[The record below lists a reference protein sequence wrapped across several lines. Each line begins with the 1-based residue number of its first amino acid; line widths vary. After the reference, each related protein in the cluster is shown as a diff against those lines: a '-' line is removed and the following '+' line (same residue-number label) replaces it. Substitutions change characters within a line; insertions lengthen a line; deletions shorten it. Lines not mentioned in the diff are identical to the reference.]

1 MAMAG
6 AHAHAGAHA
15 AVRLRAF
22 CASAAASI
30 SKECDHI
37 LRGESAA
44 ALVGEGNSSRRG
56 DRREQDELPA
66 AASQEVLVG
75 GMGDGPAD
83 DDRDRVVT
91 AAATTANGD
100 MAGLGLADCGEP
112 LVHLL
117 SRQASRLVA
126 LYEAAMP
133 LSPSPS
139 SPVAVGPDGS
149 AEQHDG
155 RAIATARPSAQG
167 MRPSRGGLDAASY
180 GGDVGHDG
188 LVLKRL
194 DDIISIAYSKF
205 YAYLY
210 KDLPL
215 CWRQLYTD
223 ASILK
228 FGYLFLSSSQQ
239 LREPNGSGADVTA
252 PSIQDASDAAE
263 QSIQE
268 MVRALDLALILAG
281 AGGVARG
288 REWIDAAFDLF
299 ESVYN
304 LNSAGDTRAT
314 ARYNNHSG
322 LRAMTASDDMTPPP
336 AKRSKLDP
344 STRTAAPGRAL
355 AYFSTFEPFTPPVK
369 NPIRR
374 VSADVMDMAAFQQY
388 LDRADPYRGPEPLIL
403 TGLLEDWPARGARPW
418 NNPEYLLSR
427 TSGGRRLV
435 PVEIGRSYVDEGWG
449 QKIVTFGEFLRNHID
464 PTSVAPPQRQ
474 PAGALVTTG
483 PDQEWRR
490 TPQASD
496 RSDPRPHPPAP
507 PAPPSSPRNIASRPA
522 TAAAAEPPSPPPQS
536 SQQPRDT
543 VAYLAQHQL
552 FLQLPQ
558 LRNDVLVP
566 DHCYTAAP
574 RHPTD
579 PAQDQ
584 PELEAPLLN
593 AWLGPPG
600 TITPLHTDPY
610 HNLLAQVV
618 GRKYVR
624 LYAPVDGSDVMCARG
639 SEGGVDMGN
648 TSAWDVGVLEGWD
661 VDPGS
666 RGDDSTSA
674 VSPASS
680 GGIARGRDRG
690 GGGDAVNGQGPAAGE
705 DDSDEGEAA
714 ARARQQQQQFRA
726 VPFVDCI
733 LEPGDTLYIPIGWW
747 HYVRGLSVSFSVSL
761 WWNGGDE

>member
-1 MAMAG
+1 MAS
-6 AHAHAGAHA
+6 
-15 AVRLRAF
+15 V
-22 CASAAASI
+22 
-30 SKECDHI
+30 
-37 LRGESAA
+37 
-44 ALVGEGNSSRRG
+44 
-56 DRREQDELPA
+56 
-66 AASQEVLVG
+66 
-75 GMGDGPAD
+75 
-83 DDRDRVVT
+83 
-91 AAATTANGD
+91 ATTTNGD

-117 SRQASRLVA
+117 SRQASRLFA
-126 LYEAAMP
+126 LYEAAVP
-133 LSPSPS
+133 LCPSPS

-155 RAIATARPSAQG
+155 RRANATTRPSAQG
-167 MRPSRGGLDAASY
+167 MRQLRDGIDAAGC
-180 GGDVGHDG
+180 GGDAGDDG

-239 LREPNGSGADVTA
+239 LREPNRSGVDFNA
-252 PSIQDASDAAE
+252 PSSQDARDAAE

-268 MVRALDLALILAG
+268 MVRTLDLALILAG

-288 REWIDAAFDLF
+288 RKWIDTAFDLF
-299 ESVYN
+299 EKVCGP
-304 LNSAGDTRAT
+304 NSAGGTGAT
-314 ARYNNHSG
+314 ARSNNHNG
-322 LRAMTASDDMTPPP
+322 LRAMTASDDITPPP
-336 AKRSKLDP
+336 AKRSKLDR
-344 STRTAAPGRAL
+344 STGTAAPGRLL
-355 AYFSTFEPFTPPVK
+355 ASFSTLEPFTPPVK

-374 VSADVMDMAAFQQY
+374 VSADVMDMARFQQY
-388 LDRADPYRGPEPLIL
+388 LDRADPHRGPEPLIL

-427 TSGGRRLV
+427 TFGGRRLV

-449 QKIVTFGEFLRNHID
+449 QKIVTFGEFLRHHID

-474 PAGALVTTG
+474 PAAAAVPVPTG
-483 PDQEWRR
+483 QHQERR
-490 TPQASD
+490 RAPQASD
-496 RSDPRPHPPAP
+496 RSDPHPHPPAP
-507 PAPPSSPRNIASRPA
+507 PAPLSSPPNIAGGPA
-522 TAAAAEPPSPPPQS
+522 TVAAADPPQPQT
-536 SQQPRDT
+536 SQQPRNT

-574 RHPTD
+574 RHPAD

-584 PELEAPLLN
+584 PELDAPLLN

-624 LYAPVDGSDVMCARG
+624 LYAPVGGGDVMCARG
-639 SEGGVDMGN
+639 REGGVDMGN

-666 RGDDSTSA
+666 RGGFDNSSA

-680 GGIARGRDRG
+680 GGGIPGDRDHRD
-690 GGGDAVNGQGPAAGE
+690 GGGDVVVDGQGTAAGE
-705 DDSDEGEAA
+705 DDTDEGEAA
-714 ARARQQQQQFRA
+714 ARRARQHHQQQHQQFRA
-726 VPFVDCI
+726 VPFADCI

-761 WWNGGDE
+761 WWNGGEE

>member
-1 MAMAG
+1 MAMAD
-6 AHAHAGAHA
+6 AAAHAGAHA
-15 AVRLRAF
+15 AVRLRAL

-30 SKECDHI
+30 REECDHI
-37 LRGESAA
+37 LQGA
-44 ALVGEGNSSRRG
+44 ALSVEGNSSRRG
-56 DRREQDELPA
+56 DREDDCAAGEVVVEGGGMNA
-66 AASQEVLVG
+66 AA
-75 GMGDGPAD
+75 
-83 DDRDRVVT
+83 DDRDHVMT
-91 AAATTANGD
+91 ATKTANGD

-139 SPVAVGPDGS
+139 SPVADGPDGS
-149 AEQHDG
+149 AERDG
-155 RAIATARPSAQG
+155 QGNATRPSAQG
-167 MRPSRGGLDAASY
+167 TRQSRAGHDAASC
-180 GGDVGHDG
+180 GGASGDH
-188 LVLKRL
+188 LMLKRL

-239 LREPNGSGADVTA
+239 IWGLDRGGVDVTVA
-252 PSIQDASDAAE
+252 SHDARDAAE
-263 QSIQE
+263 QSIQA
-268 MVRALDLALILAG
+268 MVRTLDLALIMAG
-281 AGGVARG
+281 AGGASRG
-288 REWIDAAFDLF
+288 RKWIDTAFDLF
-299 ESVYN
+299 EKVCDPTKADN
-304 LNSAGDTRAT
+304 AAKNNSYD
-314 ARYNNHSG
+314 G
-322 LRAMTASDDMTPPP
+322 LYAMTASSNITPPP
-336 AKRSKLDP
+336 AKRARLD
-344 STRTAAPGRAL
+344 SSSRTGATGQTLRS
-355 AYFSTFEPFTPPVK
+355 FSTFEPFTPPVRK
-369 NPIRR
+369 PIRR
-374 VSADVMDMAAFQQY
+374 VSADAMDMAAFQQY
-388 LDRADPYRGPEPLIL
+388 LDRADPHRGPDPLIL
-403 TGLLEDWPARGARPW
+403 TGLLDDWPARGSRPW

-427 TSGGRRLV
+427 TFGGRRLV

-464 PTSVAPPQRQ
+464 PTSVAPQRA
-474 PAGALVTTG
+474 PVPTG
-483 PDQEWRR
+483 PHPERRR
-490 TPQASD
+490 TPAAEQAGD
-496 RSDPRPHPPAP
+496 RSDPSPPP
-507 PAPPSSPRNIASRPA
+507 PAPPSPPNIASRPA
-522 TAAAAEPPSPPPQS
+522 AAAAEPPPPPSTTS
-536 SQQPRDT
+536 SQPT
-543 VAYLAQHQL
+543 TAVAYLAQHQL

-566 DHCYTAAP
+566 EHCYTAP
-574 RHPTD
+574 PPHPTD
-579 PAQDQ
+579 RAQDQ
-584 PELEAPLLN
+584 PELDAPLLN

-624 LYAPVDGSDVMCARG
+624 LYPPVAEDGGGGADGRMRARG
-639 SEGGVDMGN
+639 REGGVDMGN

-661 VDPGS
+661 ADPG
-666 RGDDSTSA
+666 GASA
-674 VSPASS
+674 SSASS
-680 GGIARGRDRG
+680 GVGDNRDGDGDGVVDEQGTTG
-690 GGGDAVNGQGPAAGE
+690 GSN
-705 DDSDEGEAA
+705 DDGEAA
-714 ARARQQQQQFRA
+714 ARAAARQQFRA

-761 WWNGGDE
+761 WWNGGED